1 MKILKKMMPFLGILL
16 AGTVLSTC
24 GSLPKVIKEPVL
36 SLHSAELTNIDF
48 TGIDLLCK
56 VAVQNPNRIE
66 VPFPKIDWDLFIAEG
81 EFIKGSI
88 QSGDPIKANKSVI
101 VDVSVHVD
109 YLNLYQTIVAMK
121 EASKSGSDEM
131 DYKVALAATFDLP
144 ILGQT
149 TIPFEIDGKMPILRM
164 LKFSEPSIAIDTI
177 DFTGVTLLC
186 SINVENPNKFAI
198 PLPKMDYS
206 YSVNKNAFLSSTMTD
221 SGPLPAKE
229 TKKIEIKIP
238 IKYAALYA
246 AIASLAALG
255 EADGDLAVTSKS
267 EVPAFAEEEPESL
280 AGTNKLPLLK
290 APSISFNTIALKST
304 PQELATGLLNKN
316 AVVKYDVSF
325 TIENKNVF
333 ALNLNALTC
342 NLTVNGNSWGNAA
355 APKTVIGPGKTVTI
369 PLSSSFN
376 ATTALQDAVNLA
388 SKKGSFTYACTGNAT
403 LAGDLPGL
411 KAINIPLN
419 LGGKL

>member
-1 MKILKKMMPFLGILL
+1 L
-16 AGTVLSTC
+16 V
-24 GSLPKVIKEPVL
+24 
-36 SLHSAELTNIDF
+36 
-48 TGIDLLCK
+48 
-56 VAVQNPNRIE
+56 
-66 VPFPKIDWDLFIAEG
+66 
-81 EFIKGSI
+81 
-88 QSGDPIKANKSVI
+88 
-101 VDVSVHVD
+101 
-109 YLNLYQTIVAMK
+109 
-121 EASKSGSDEM
+121 
-131 DYKVALAATFDLP
+131 
-144 ILGQT
+144 
-149 TIPFEIDGKMPILRM
+149 
-164 LKFSEPSIAIDTI
+164 
-177 DFTGVTLLC
+177 
-186 SINVENPNKFAI
+186 
-198 PLPKMDYS
+198 
-206 YSVNKNAFLSSTMTD
+206 
-221 SGPLPAKE
+221 
-229 TKKIEIKIP
+229 
-238 IKYAALYA
+238 ALYA

-304 PQELATGLLNKN
+304 PQELAKGAADAATAVLLKKD
-316 AVVKYDVSF
+316 VPPTPVKYDVSF